1 MSHCQGEELERLMER
16 YNQQSHAFA
25 QQGGDTYKSEVVG
38 VIKGLGFGERELLTE
53 FGYPTQR
60 FVFSPVRKST
70 GEVKTDES

>member
-1 MSHCQGEELERLMER
+1 MNKLAEDILPEREIVITTYR
-16 YNQQSHAFA
+16 E
-25 QQGGDTYKSEVVG
+25 GDRADTG
-38 VIKGLGFGERELLTE
+38 HRDIIKGLGFGERELLTE